1 MAVKALY
8 DYDYPA
14 KDRQEVFGDDILV
27 NVMWANNMMFCAA
40 ACFRAP
46 KAMSWAD
53 FKSQMI
59 DPWAASDPDYDPAA
73 PPDGRSTARASAR
86 TTARSPRRE
95 HRAFGHKGLITFR
108 T

>member
-8 DYDYPA
+8 EYDFA
-14 KDRQEVFGDDILV
+14 SKGRQEVFRDGMLG
-27 NVMWANNMMFCAA
+27 NVIGSNNMMFASS

-46 KAMSWAD
+46 AAMTWAD

-59 DPWAASDPDYDPAA
+59 DPWAASDPDYDPST
-73 PPDGRSTARASAR
+73 PTDWKVDGEPFSPSDSTSLADA
-86 TTARSPRRE
+86 
-95 HRAFGHKGLITFR
+95 GVVHKGLITFR

>member
-1 MAVKALY
+1 MTVKALY

-14 KDRQEVFGDDILV
+14 KDRQEVYGDDVLV
-27 NVMWANNMMFCAA
+27 NVMWANNMMFCSA

-73 PPDGRSTARASAR
+73 PRGWEINGERS
-86 TTARSPRRE
+86 SP
-95 HRAFGHKGLITFR
+95 ADDTSLADTGVGHKGLITFR